1 MTPAQALSAHATSMY
16 DARTM
21 PRPAPKK
28 HQPQGETGR
37 TAISIHDVAS
47 AAKVSIATVSRVINN
62 PHLVSPR
69 TAARVLEVIRRTG
82 YAPNPFAQGL
92 ITRSSRVLGIALP
105 DIHGEFYSELLR
117 GADAEARSL
126 GYHLLVSSE
135 TRPAESAPANGS
147 LAFGLIDGI
156 AVMITD
162 AASNL
167 LREARSSPLPTV
179 VLDTDLHTKGVD
191 SVVVDNAGGTRE
203 GVTHLLA
210 SVPAS
215 SLYFVGG
222 PAENF
227 DAQQRASAF
236 REAVA
241 ASGWKPRA
249 DQVSFGDYTS
259 EWGERWAKEHFR
271 ANGKSVL
278 GVLAGNDEIAIGIMQ
293 AAAEAGVRIP
303 DQLRLVGFDDTR
315 LATLIRPRLSTVR
328 VPMADVGA
336 ASIRLLVRRIED
348 SEAEFTCVHLPTSL
362 VVRESSVPRAG

>member
-1 MTPAQALSAHATSMY
+1 MY
-16 DARTM
+16 DARIM
-21 PRPAPKK
+21 PKPAPKK
-28 HQPQGETGR
+28 HLSAKEGESAGGR
-37 TAISIHDVAS
+37 VTVSIHDVAS
-47 AAKVSIATVSRVINN
+47 AARVSIATVSRVINN
-62 PHLVSPR
+62 PHLVSAR
-69 TAARVLEVIRRTG
+69 TAARVQEVIRKTG

-135 TRPAESAPANGS
+135 PRREDRGPANGS

-167 LREARSSPLPTV
+167 LKEAKGSLLPTV
-179 VLDTDLHTKGVD
+179 VLDTDLHAKGVD
-191 SVVVDNAGGTRE
+191 SLVVDNAGGTRE
-203 GVTHLLA
+203 GVNHLLA

-222 PAENF
+222 PEENF

-236 REAVA
+236 RAAVA

-259 EWGERWAKEHFR
+259 EWGERWAEEHLK
-271 ANGKSVL
+271 ATGKGVF
-278 GVLAGNDEIAIGIMQ
+278 GVLAGNDEIAIGVMQ
-293 AAAEAGVRIP
+293 AASQAGVRIP

-328 VPMADVGA
+328 VPMAEVGA

-348 SEAEFTCVHLPTSL
+348 REAEITCVHLPTSL
-362 VVRESSVPRAG
+362 VVRESSVPRA